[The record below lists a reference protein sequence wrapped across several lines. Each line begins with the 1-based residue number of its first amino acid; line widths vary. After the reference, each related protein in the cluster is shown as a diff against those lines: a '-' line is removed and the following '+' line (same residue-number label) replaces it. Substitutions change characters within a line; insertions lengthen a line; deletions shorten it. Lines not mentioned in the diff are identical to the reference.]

1 MKYRVLCLSA
11 VCAALVVCHVPVVA
25 GPVSDSIEELALPV
39 LPKDMTNPV
48 DRADYLLAHFWDAMD
63 FADSSRVRDRDFM
76 EQNLV
81 NFFSVMPHA
90 SADGRQAAVGNLMQ
104 MASVNVDAYKLIMEL
119 AEHYLYEPGS
129 PMRDEEMFIPFL
141 NVAVDSPV
149 LTESERI
156 RPRYLLDE
164 ALRNRVGAMS
174 TDFDMKLRGGSTVGM
189 HKFTSGKPAL
199 LMFYDPEC
207 DHCAETIEILR
218 TDNTLNRLLGEGR
231 INVLAVYP
239 FGEEY
244 VWLNDP
250 MVKIPVGWTDAFA
263 DMSEVDLYSFPE
275 MPVLY
280 LLDASGRVLLKD
292 ATVDKITE
300 GIRGLLSG
308 K

>member
-1 MKYRVLCLSA
+1 MNIKFFGILA
-11 VCAALVVCHVPVVA
+11 VCVMSAIADVQAVSR
-25 GPVSDSIEELALPV
+25 PVSDSVEELALPV
-39 LPKDMTNPV
+39 LPKDMTDPV
-48 DRADYLLAHFWDAMD
+48 SRADYLLAHFWDAMD
-63 FADSSRVRDRDFM
+63 FSDASRGRDRGFM

-90 SADGRQAAVGNLMQ
+90 SAAGRQAGVDSLLQ
-104 MASVNVDAYKLIMEL
+104 MASADVDAYKLIMEI
-119 AEHYLYEPGS
+119 AEHYLYESGS

-141 NVAVDSPV
+141 NVAVKSAV
-149 LTESERI
+149 LSESERI

-164 ALRNRVGAMS
+164 ALRNRVGTVSA
-174 TDFDMKLRGGSTVGM
+174 DFDMKIRGGSTVEM
-189 HKFTSGKPAL
+189 HKFASGKPTL

-218 TDNTLNRLLGEGR
+218 TDKVLNRLLGEGR

-250 MVKIPVGWTDAFA
+250 MVKIPAGWTDAFA
-263 DMSEVDLYSFPE
+263 DLSEVDLYSFPE

-280 LLDASGRVLLKD
+280 LLDDSGKVVLKD
-292 ATVDKITE
+292 VPVERILDAMQAI
-300 GIRGLLSG
+300 
-308 K
+308 